1 MLRISFP
8 FRLFEGGERNRTS
21 SERETIADNS
31 FVLGESEFKEKGRT
45 KILL

>member
-1 MLRISFP
+1 MLRVSFP
-8 FRLFEGGERNRTS
+8 FRVFEAGERNRTS
-21 SERETIADNS
+21 FEREIIADDR